1 MVRDICREIGPNKGD
16 IASEVPYEPIIWE
29 SRASKKTGLVPNLW
43 ARSDHLSDGELNR
56 IGLAGKN
63 VECFLIT
70 IIIFW
75 RSTYKRNLGPEQ
87 TRGMEIHRWRLRVEA
102 VQNGREL
109 PTGGLRS

>member
-16 IASEVPYEPIIWE
+16 IANEVPYGPIIWE

-43 ARSDHLSDGELNR
+43 ARSNHLSDEELNR

-63 VECFLIT
+63 VERFLIT

-75 RSTYKRNLGPEQ
+75 RSTYKEHGAGTDKRHGNLPVAAPGRSRPE
-87 TRGMEIHRWRLRVEA
+87 W
-102 VQNGREL
+102 
-109 PTGGLRS
+109 P